1 MATLTAALERY
12 LAVRR
17 AFGFD
22 LSTAE
27 RVLRKFTALAD
38 AEGAEHVTVELF
50 LRWKAQYGHADNN
63 TWSARLGMV
72 RGFATWLQGLDPQT
86 EVPPTGLIAG
96 KLRRSKPYIYSD
108 EQIAAIVAEA
118 ARLPSAYGLR
128 GWTCATLFGLIAT
141 TGLRINEA
149 LALDARHVDLDQSV
163 LTIERSKN
171 GRSRVVPLADST
183 TARLLAYRHERDRL
197 LGTEHRAFFLFESG
211 RRPSDCSARY
221 NFAQVCQ
228 RLGLRDPQRFNRHGR
243 GPRIQDLRHSL
254 AVKTIIDWYRCGLD
268 PDREMPKLSAYLGHS
283 KPEHTYWYIEAV
295 PELLELAAER
305 AERALA
311 KGVAQ

>member
-17 AFGFD
+17 AFGVD

-27 RVLRKFTALAD
+27 RALRKFTALAD

-86 EVPPTGLIAG
+86 EVPPTGLIVG

-108 EQIAAIVAEA
+108 EQIAAIVGEA

-141 TGLRINEA
+141 TGLRINCA
-149 LALDARHVDLDQSV
+149 V
-163 LTIERSKN
+163 
-171 GRSRVVPLADST
+171 GRFHHST
-183 TARLLAYRHERDRL
+183 TARLPSRTRSTARHRPQGVLPVRER
-197 LGTEHRAFFLFESG
+197 TS
-211 RRPSDCSARY
+211 S
-221 NFAQVCQ
+221 Q
-228 RLGLRDPQRFNRHGR
+228 RLQRPLQLRSGLPAPRPAGPAALQPAWTGTANSGSEAQPR
-243 GPRIQDLRHSL
+243 GEDH
-254 AVKTIIDWYRCGLD
+254 
-268 PDREMPKLSAYLGHS
+268 H
-283 KPEHTYWYIEAV
+283 
-295 PELLELAAER
+295 
-305 AERALA
+305 
-311 KGVAQ
+311 